1 MAEIQNN
8 PEQTGIQDSIDRIAK
23 YNQARF
29 KSSIQQE
36 SKYLDSMM
44 SQFNKLPESVQE
56 SLSSVETEIITR
68 TEALANIQRHS
79 TEGARS
85 SLGNLYSTIGNTQ
98 GVTSRAVSS
107 FTELRNI
114 FNSLVGEIPVI
125 GHLLQKIFSGNLAA
139 MGLASSLF
147 ITQQM
152 VAAAGRAREERVAY
166 GSLMQTSGLEYF
178 DKATFKQ
185 LDFVVDNMKQQYQ
198 ILPKESIRLM
208 TDIQRNINPLAIG
221 SGEGS
226 LDTLFKQLFAFAA
239 FTPEISKEQQVDI
252 IGVMFRE
259 LHVPVKDLATSF
271 AALISSARAM
281 KEING
286 MQVSDYVDYTMKLAG
301 GLKYFGVDI
310 ASAGKIV
317 STFGKFLAE
326 GTIGVQSLI
335 VAMAPTNMTA
345 GMKSIV
351 ANALGVTGNVLEQQW
366 KIAFAGSEDKAW
378 YKNLGLAK
386 GKIKLSPE
394 MLWAQELIS
403 AAKMS
408 GGASEVLLQM
418 ASTGVFKG
426 ISNDPVTMGRI
437 LGTILDMTGG
447 ITGLQGMAPA
457 DLVDIIV
464 KASLP
469 GNYTLEQIIKQGNYR
484 LTDST
489 TILRNILNKMEAFFD
504 VCLKLPIFRTNE
516 PTIFRTN
523 EPTIFRT
530 NEPTIFR
537 TNEPTRFSEDTSISG
552 KHKSS
557 SGKHKS
563 SSGKHKSSSG
573 KHKSSALEQE
583 NKRLLAGMTDEEV
596 EIFIGITGG
605 DTYDYTQEDM
615 SAAIK
620 AAKEKKPVKEKKKS
634 VKEKKKPVKI
644 DSRFIH
650 KIAPINVIPDSIH
663 GSLQTGVSVN
673 IASLNINGMN
683 EAAIDK
689 ALVEL
694 KQEIYRAYHQAAM
707 C

>member
-56 SLSSVETEIITR
+56 SLSSVETEIITK

-523 EPTIFRT
+523 EPT
-530 NEPTIFR
+530 
-537 TNEPTRFSEDTSISG
+537 RFSEDTSI
-552 KHKSS
+552 
-557 SGKHKS
+557 
-563 SSGKHKSSSG
+563 SGKHKSSSG

>member
-1 MAEIQNN
+1 
-8 PEQTGIQDSIDRIAK
+8 
-23 YNQARF
+23 
-29 KSSIQQE
+29 
-36 SKYLDSMM
+36 
-44 SQFNKLPESVQE
+44 
-56 SLSSVETEIITR
+56 
-68 TEALANIQRHS
+68 
-79 TEGARS
+79 
-85 SLGNLYSTIGNTQ
+85 
-98 GVTSRAVSS
+98 
-107 FTELRNI
+107 
-114 FNSLVGEIPVI
+114 
-125 GHLLQKIFSGNLAA
+125 
-139 MGLASSLF
+139 
-147 ITQQM
+147 
-152 VAAAGRAREERVAY
+152 
-166 GSLMQTSGLEYF
+166 
-178 DKATFKQ
+178 
-185 LDFVVDNMKQQYQ
+185 
-198 ILPKESIRLM
+198 
-208 TDIQRNINPLAIG
+208 
-221 SGEGS
+221 
-226 LDTLFKQLFAFAA
+226 
-239 FTPEISKEQQVDI
+239 
-252 IGVMFRE
+252 MFRE

-523 EPTIFRT
+523 EPT
-530 NEPTIFR
+530 
-537 TNEPTRFSEDTSISG
+537 RFSEDTSI
-552 KHKSS
+552 
-557 SGKHKS
+557 
-563 SSGKHKSSSG
+563 SGKHKSSSG

>member
-1 MAEIQNN
+1 
-8 PEQTGIQDSIDRIAK
+8 
-23 YNQARF
+23 
-29 KSSIQQE
+29 
-36 SKYLDSMM
+36 
-44 SQFNKLPESVQE
+44 
-56 SLSSVETEIITR
+56 
-68 TEALANIQRHS
+68 
-79 TEGARS
+79 
-85 SLGNLYSTIGNTQ
+85 
-98 GVTSRAVSS
+98 
-107 FTELRNI
+107 
-114 FNSLVGEIPVI
+114 
-125 GHLLQKIFSGNLAA
+125 
-139 MGLASSLF
+139 
-147 ITQQM
+147 
-152 VAAAGRAREERVAY
+152 
-166 GSLMQTSGLEYF
+166 
-178 DKATFKQ
+178 
-185 LDFVVDNMKQQYQ
+185 
-198 ILPKESIRLM
+198 
-208 TDIQRNINPLAIG
+208 
-221 SGEGS
+221 
-226 LDTLFKQLFAFAA
+226 
-239 FTPEISKEQQVDI
+239 
-252 IGVMFRE
+252 MFRE

-523 EPTIFRT
+523 EPT
-530 NEPTIFR
+530 
-537 TNEPTRFSEDTSISG
+537 RFSEDTSISG

>member
-1 MAEIQNN
+1 
-8 PEQTGIQDSIDRIAK
+8 
-23 YNQARF
+23 
-29 KSSIQQE
+29 
-36 SKYLDSMM
+36 
-44 SQFNKLPESVQE
+44 
-56 SLSSVETEIITR
+56 
-68 TEALANIQRHS
+68 
-79 TEGARS
+79 
-85 SLGNLYSTIGNTQ
+85 
-98 GVTSRAVSS
+98 
-107 FTELRNI
+107 
-114 FNSLVGEIPVI
+114 
-125 GHLLQKIFSGNLAA
+125 
-139 MGLASSLF
+139 
-147 ITQQM
+147 
-152 VAAAGRAREERVAY
+152 
-166 GSLMQTSGLEYF
+166 
-178 DKATFKQ
+178 
-185 LDFVVDNMKQQYQ
+185 
-198 ILPKESIRLM
+198 
-208 TDIQRNINPLAIG
+208 
-221 SGEGS
+221 
-226 LDTLFKQLFAFAA
+226 
-239 FTPEISKEQQVDI
+239 
-252 IGVMFRE
+252 
-259 LHVPVKDLATSF
+259 
-271 AALISSARAM
+271 
-281 KEING
+281 
-286 MQVSDYVDYTMKLAG
+286 
-301 GLKYFGVDI
+301 
-310 ASAGKIV
+310 
-317 STFGKFLAE
+317 
-326 GTIGVQSLI
+326 
-335 VAMAPTNMTA
+335 
-345 GMKSIV
+345 
-351 ANALGVTGNVLEQQW
+351 
-366 KIAFAGSEDKAW
+366 
-378 YKNLGLAK
+378 
-386 GKIKLSPE
+386 
-394 MLWAQELIS
+394 
-403 AAKMS
+403 MS

-523 EPTIFRT
+523 EPT
-530 NEPTIFR
+530 
-537 TNEPTRFSEDTSISG
+537 RFSEDTSI
-552 KHKSS
+552 
-557 SGKHKS
+557 
-563 SSGKHKSSSG
+563 SGKHKSSSG